1 MSIPSIL
8 SLVRD
13 RLADP
18 NKQRWSDDRLLRLL
32 DSAQKDFARQTE
44 CFKGTVSIPLSVN
57 KAVYALPAD
66 CWRIMRAHFYDVNLP
81 LYSYEHMDSLD
92 INWYTKTGPE
102 VKAVV
107 FDKRN
112 ESEIRFY
119 PIMDESILNNVYT
132 FVNETDVDYAGGNLG
147 VVTAIDDFT
156 FNMPYGVVTELFSVD
171 VQHDEMDSAYGVVT
185 DIAEANSNVVII
197 YIRDPKTITSVSDTL
212 EIGARWEQAM
222 ENYVVG
228 NCFLDDLDTQYQARG
243 ATALQLYD
251 RELNVAKTAFA
262 RDSTRSTQYQTDYNG
277 GF

>member
-102 VKAVV
+102 VNAVV

-112 ESEIRFY
+112 ETEIRFY
-119 PIMDESILNNVYT
+119 PIMDESILDNVYT

-185 DIAEANSNVVII
+185 DIAEANSNMVII
-197 YIRDPKTITSVSDTL
+197 YIRDPKTITSITDTL

-251 RELNVAKTAFA
+251 RELKVAKTAFT
-262 RDSTRSTQYQTDYNG
+262 RDSTRSTQYQTNYNG

>member
-18 NKQRWSDDRLLRLL
+18 DKQRWSDDRLLRLL

-44 CFKGTVSIPLSVN
+44 CFKGTFSLPLSAN
-57 KAVYALPAD
+57 KAVYTLPTD

-119 PIMDESILNNVYT
+119 PIMDESILDNVYT

-171 VQHDEMDSAYGVVT
+171 VQHDEMDTVYGVVT

-197 YIRDPKTITSVSDTL
+197 YIRDPKTITSISNTL

-251 RELNVAKTAFA
+251 RELKVAKTAFA
-262 RDSTRSTQYQTDYNG
+262 RDSTRSTQYQTSYNG

>member
-102 VKAVV
+102 VNAVV

-197 YIRDPKTITSVSDTL
+197 YIRDPKTITSITDTL

-251 RELNVAKTAFA
+251 RELKVAKTAFT
-262 RDSTRSTQYQTDYNG
+262 RDSTRSTQYQTNYNG

>member
-44 CFKGTVSIPLSVN
+44 CFKGTFSLPLSAN
-57 KAVYALPAD
+57 KAVYTLPAD
-66 CWRIMRAHFYDVNLP
+66 CWRIMRANFYDVNLP

-92 INWYTKTGPE
+92 INWYTRTGPE

-112 ESEIRFY
+112 ETEIRFY
-119 PIMDESILNNVYT
+119 PIMDDSILGNVYT
-132 FVNETDVDYAGGNLG
+132 FVNESDVDYAGGNLG

-156 FNMPYGVVTELFSVD
+156 FNSPYGVVTELFSVD
-171 VQHDEMDSAYGVVT
+171 IQHDEMNSVYGVVIG
-185 DIAEANSNVVII
+185 IAEADSNVVII
-197 YIRDPKTITSVSDTL
+197 YIRDPKTITSITDTL

-251 RELNVAKTAFA
+251 RELKVAKTAFA